1 MSLDTT
7 TNKPLKFGVNL
18 AGLLIAG
25 WLLWPFYKIDASD
38 YAHARANVYRL
49 AFGLMILIMYL
60 GKLTF
65 DVLAPQGL
73 ARRVSNLKTAG
84 LLLFGLLIT
93 AFIIYVV
100 IQAGALFLQNG
111 ASQDTVPF

>member
-7 TNKPLKFGVNL
+7 ANKPLKLGLNL
-18 AGLLIAG
+18 AGFLAAL
-25 WLLWPFYKIDASD
+25 WLLGPFYRIDASD
-38 YAHARANVYRL
+38 YAHAGTNVYRL
-49 AFGLMILIMYL
+49 ALGLMILIIYL

-73 ARRVSNLKTAG
+73 ARKVSNLKTLG
-84 LLLFGLLIT
+84 LLLYGLLIT
-93 AFIIYVV
+93 AFIIYIV

-111 ASQDTVPF
+111 ASQDSIPF

>member
-1 MSLDTT
+1 MSLDNAD
-7 TNKPLKFGVNL
+7 NKPLKL
-18 AGLLIAG
+18 GLNTAVILTAL

-38 YAHARANVYRL
+38 YQHAGTNVYRL
-49 AFGLMILIMYL
+49 ALGLMILIIYL

-73 ARRVSNLKTAG
+73 ARKVSNLKTFG
-84 LLLFGLLIT
+84 LLLFGILIA

-100 IQAGALFLQNG
+100 VQAGALFLQDG
-111 ASQDTVPF
+111 ASQDALNF

>member
-1 MSLDTT
+1 MSLDTV

-18 AGLLIAG
+18 AGLLVAV
-25 WLLWPFYKIDASD
+25 WLLWPFVKIDASD
-38 YAHARANVYRL
+38 YPHAGSSFYRL
-49 AFGLMILIMYL
+49 AFGLMILIIYL

-65 DVLAPQGL
+65 DALSPQGL
-73 ARRVSNLKTAG
+73 ARKVSNLKALG

-100 IQAGALFLQNG
+100 IQAGALFLQN
-111 ASQDTVPF
+111 AARQDTLPF